1 MSKKIAVLT
10 GSRAEYGILK
20 PLLNQLLERK
30 EFELVLL
37 VTGLHLL
44 KEYGHTIANIKK
56 DKFKIDSIV
65 EMYDEKETD
74 VYYGAALAR
83 GIKNLSLELSKINP
97 DLLIVLGDRLEPL
110 AATLAAATLNI
121 PIAHIHGGDKT
132 DSGLID
138 ESIRHSIT
146 RFAHIHFPATE
157 DHKRRLI
164 RMGEEPWRI
173 FRVGSMGI
181 DTIIQ
186 RKKIPRKELSKK
198 LDFEIDDKT
207 FILIFHPVHL
217 EEDLGDQ
224 MREILEALKELELK
238 TIILYPNNDPGN
250 EKIITEIEK
259 VRRLDNFRIFKNI
272 EHDEYIDL
280 LKHVAVIIG
289 NSSSGIIEAPTLKIP
304 VINIGSRNRNR
315 GRTENIIYVD
325 PKKNQI
331 IEAINKALYDKDFR
345 KKIKKIENPFGDGK
359 TAERISQIIKEVRFD
374 AKLMTKKITY

>member
-30 EFELVLL
+30 DFELVLL

-173 FRVGSMGI
+173 FKVGSMGI

-198 LDFEIDDKT
+198 LHFEINDKT

-325 PKKNQI
+325 PKKDQI

-374 AKLMTKKITY
+374 AKLMIKKITY